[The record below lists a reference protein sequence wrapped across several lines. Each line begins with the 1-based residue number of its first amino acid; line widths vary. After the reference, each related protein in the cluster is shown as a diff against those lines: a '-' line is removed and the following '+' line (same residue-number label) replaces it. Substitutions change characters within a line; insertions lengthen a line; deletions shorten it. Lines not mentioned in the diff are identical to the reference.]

1 LVRLANIR
9 RDPAA
14 IAANSQQQRLETRGL
29 KRAEHTCWQAAKV
42 KVAVAIKK
50 DLLVS
55 KDRAAYLP
63 EDGRLEMAA
72 TNMVTGRRVALKA
85 FALTMATSAIR
96 LASAGARPKAAAVKS
111 ALTPPGATHL
121 DALKKRLAHAPR
133 RRDFKT
139 VPMIL
144 NHPEQW
150 DHEALSE
157 VLAYRP
163 VPKQVWDNSEIGSPW
178 LNFMRNSL
186 NAQIW
191 SFKHPDFLAVSVTH
205 GTALLALYDQT
216 MWDKYQLARLAGD
229 KFKTNTLIIEQKA
242 ASADPANYEDPAGP
256 FSGEDN
262 SIPALMRRGVVFMS
276 CHNAI
281 WEQAAALIKAGVNPD
296 KLSHGA
302 LAAELTN
309 HLVNGVVVIPGAGG
323 TLPELQ
329 QVGFHYAT

>member
-1 LVRLANIR
+1 MVSKA
-9 RDPAA
+9 PAA
-14 IAANSQQQRLETRGL
+14 YVLKNGNQEMTVMKMIA
-29 KRAEHTCWQAAKV
+29 
-42 KVAVAIKK
+42 
-50 DLLVS
+50 
-55 KDRAAYLP
+55 
-63 EDGRLEMAA
+63 
-72 TNMVTGRRVALKA
+72 GRRNVLRT
-85 FALTMATSAIR
+85 FALTTAAGVIG
-96 LASAGARPKAAAVKS
+96 LASARAKPAAAATES

-121 DALKKRLAHAPR
+121 DALMKRLARAPR

-150 DHEALSE
+150 DHEALTE
-157 VLAYRP
+157 VLSYRP
-163 VPKQVWDNSEIGSPW
+163 VPKQAWDSIDIGIPW
-178 LNFMRNSL
+178 LSLIRNTL
-186 NAQIW
+186 NTEIW

-205 GTALLALYDQT
+205 GTAHLALYDQAT
-216 MWDKYQLARLAGD
+216 WDKYQLTRLAGE

-242 ASADPANYEDPAGP
+242 ATSDPANYEDPAGA

-262 SIPALMRRGVVFMS
+262 SIPALMRRGVVFMC

-281 WEQAAALIKAGVNPD
+281 WEQAAALIKADVNPD

-309 HLVNGVVVIPGAGG
+309 HLVDGVVLIPGAGA
-323 TLPELQ
+323 TMLELQ